1 MPRIPVYQRQT
12 ELRGYQPAT
21 MQNTRPDLGTEYM
34 ERAVDQFGDS
44 VQNLVRSGVQLKLG
58 LDDQARLENQKI
70 EAAQI
75 IEAQVELSNLMED
88 QRLGTVDPM
97 TGQRKPG
104 LMDRTGKDAAGIE
117 NDFRTYYDK
126 ESARIA
132 ARLPSKD
139 AKMAWQNFSMKDK
152 GARSEYY
159 AARTFEQMKQYQVNQ
174 QAAIDDKVGRLAG
187 DSSIPDNLA
196 EAALDESLKSWK
208 ALKKGESPEFIA
220 EGEANR
226 LSNFAAVRLSAA
238 PDYAS
243 KQAAYAKYGKM
254 LQGEQAVRA
263 REMLK
268 VFGVKDK
275 AQDMVNQLSAA
286 HDLTTGEGQIKAQAE
301 ISNITDTEVYDE
313 AQRRLD
319 YRIGQS
325 IRLRSAQDSQTV
337 TESMVHIRSGAMPKD
352 IPGYSDMR
360 PEVQQQI
367 DEYSRSYRKGQ
378 HVDQGLDRV
387 AFTDPKKWDAM
398 QAMSAADFM
407 KFNDWTALRG
417 SMIEDDVRG
426 LQNKQAHMVAQH
438 AENVK
443 KLGEAG
449 AKAWQERQE
458 SFEKRALEDLLKT
471 YENTELSNSPEDIK
485 NKDSLKADRRFKIES
500 EWMKALD
507 DHYQLKGRAPTQL
520 EVAVIRNRMTDKV
533 STLDDNGDM
542 IQKYRWELNNFDRE
556 VGNQY
561 DTIKEYQQVNGLSDA
576 NLEKQM
582 RDSGMTPDAFLQ
594 KLNDQAMG
602 DFLTNSGQ
610 STAIPFKKAS
620 GFREQSR
627 ERQAA
632 IMSQSQIANL
642 DNKAKAL
649 SEEYG
654 GGKKGNEAVD
664 AFTDALPELMRR
676 EGRTK
681 EYGFWANLGD
691 KVGISRDFQGA
702 KDLYKKADEIQSIK
716 DPAERR
722 RVAMGYLDQYQTDWN
737 TYRHVSAESGGSIA
751 PAIIRGR

>member
-1 MPRIPVYQRQT
+1 MPRIPTYQRQVNANGSPVPIYT
-12 ELRGYQPAT
+12 VKA
-21 MQNTRPDLGTEYM
+21 PDMNDGW
-34 ERAVDQFGDS
+34 RAVDNAMNS
-44 VQNLVRSGVQLKLG
+44 AVQLAGTLKR
-58 LDDQARLENQKI
+58 DRDEKAEKARIENQKI

-88 QRLGTVDPM
+88 QRLGTVDSM

-117 NDFRTYYDK
+117 NDFHTYYDK

-139 AKMAWQNFSMKDK
+139 AQMAFQNFSMKDK
-152 GARSEYY
+152 EARREYY
-159 AARTFEQMKQYQVNQ
+159 AGRTFEQMKQYQVNQ
-174 QAAIDDKVGRLAG
+174 QAAIDDKAGRLAA
-187 DSSIPDNLA
+187 DLSITDDLA
-196 EAALDESLKSWK
+196 EAALDQSLKSFR
-208 ALKKGESPEFIA
+208 ALNAGQSPESIA

-226 LSNFAAVRLSAA
+226 LSNFAAARLSAA

-243 KQAAYAKYGKM
+243 KQASYAKYGKM
-254 LQGEQAVRA
+254 LQGEQAMRA

-275 AQDMVNQLSAA
+275 AQGTVDQLSAA
-286 HDLTTGEGQIKAQAE
+286 HDLTTGEGQIKAQSE
-301 ISNITDTEVYDE
+301 IDKITDIEVRDE

-319 YRIGQS
+319 YSIGKAS
-325 IRLRSAQDSQTV
+325 RLRNAQDTQVV
-337 TESMVHIRSGAMPKD
+337 TDSMAQIQAGAHPKD
-352 IPGYSDMR
+352 IPGYATMR
-360 PEVQQQI
+360 PDVRQQVDQ
-367 DEYSRSYRKGQ
+367 YSREFKKGQ
-378 HVDQGLDRV
+378 LVDQGLDRV

-417 SMIEDDVRG
+417 SMTEDDVRG

-471 YENTELSNSPEDIK
+471 YENTEIGNSPEDIK

-500 EWMKALD
+500 EWMKALS

-533 STLDDNGDM
+533 STLDDEGDM

-561 DTIKEYQQVNGLSDA
+561 DSIKEYQQVNGLSDA

-582 RDSGMTPDAFLQ
+582 RDSGMELDAFLQ

-627 ERQAA
+627 ERQSAV
-632 IMSQSQIANL
+632 MTQSQIANL
-642 DNKAKAL
+642 DNKAKAF
-649 SEEYG
+649 SDEYG
-654 GGKKGNEAVD
+654 GGKKGDKAVD
-664 AFTDALPELMRR
+664 SFTDALPELMRR

-681 EYGFWANLGD
+681 ESGFWANLGD
-691 KVGISRDFQGA
+691 KAGISRDFQGA
-702 KDLYKKADEIQSIK
+702 KELYKKADEIQSIK
-716 DPAERR
+716 DPEERR
-722 RVAMGYLDQYQTDWN
+722 RVAMGYLDQYQADWN
-737 TYRHVSAESGGSIA
+737 TYRRIGAESGGSIA